1 MLICIMIRKSTRTND
16 YYYFRSIRESLRSEA
31 AVFFICFFDCSCVT
45 WNDPEVVPWHLPLA
59 SGMVCIQS
67 VNSDGEGLLGCKTL
81 L

>member
-16 YYYFRSIRESLRSEA
+16 YFRILRELLLRSDA

-67 VNSDGEGLLGCKTL
+67 VNSDGERLLGCKTL